1 KIKSLAGEPCIV
13 RPGFEGSFKTS
24 NSAIKIKE
32 LGDGQYELVLDKGQE
47 ITLYTGDSAED
58 FSIKPCKASGNS
70 RNFWGLKK

>member
-32 LGDGQYELVLDKGQE
+32 LGDGQYELALDKGQE
-47 ITLYTGDSAED
+47 ITLYVEGATDFSVTPCELPSDSA
-58 FSIKPCKASGNS
+58 
-70 RNFWGLKK
+70 NFWGVK